1 MCIFYVTSCK
11 TKDKKEIEIKTSLT
25 SEQVEKLIK
34 EFEEEEKAKKALD
47 KLFGI
52 LKTNKSIE
60 ELREEVYELK
70 DSIKH

>member
-1 MCIFYVTSCK
+1 MGKVIVE

-60 ELREEVYELK
+60 ELREEIYEE
-70 DSIKH
+70 IYNRH